1 MVMPTKTD
9 DLLAR
14 AELLQQAIATL
25 QLQVQQI
32 KAYGEVAPPGC
43 CVLRYQ
49 ARGKNGTYWYY
60 KLHAQEPIFPTL
72 DPNKL
77 TKYKHLGKAGSPEHV
92 NAVMQVQ
99 RRVQLDSLVST
110 IDSLR
115 QNWVDLYDS
124 LEKKK

>member
-1 MVMPTKTD
+1 M
-9 DLLAR
+9 
-14 AELLQQAIATL
+14 
-25 QLQVQQI
+25 
-32 KAYGEVAPPGC
+32 YC
-43 CVLRYQ
+43 
-49 ARGKNGTYWYY
+49 
-60 KLHAQEPIFPTL
+60 
-72 DPNKL
+72 
-77 TKYKHLGKAGSPEHV
+77 KYKHLGKAGTPEHV